1 MSRLLRSAAT
11 TAAALLLAVGVAG
24 CASATPASP
33 PTGEL
38 IPSCGE
44 YTLGQGET
52 IPDEAVDCM
61 ADAGTDGA
69 TLTVTAPT
77 TEGDP
82 IVTVYTAKPDG
93 SIEVYTDMTE
103 DRFGGGISVQICPEA
118 TTVLDLGACDELN
131 RGD

>member
-1 MSRLLRSAAT
+1 MSRFLRSAAT
-11 TAAALLLAVGVAG
+11 TAAALLLSVGIAG
-24 CASATPASP
+24 CAPATPASP

-52 IPDEAVDCM
+52 LADEAVDCM

-118 TTVLDLGACDELN
+118 TTVLDLGACDELH

>member
-1 MSRLLRSAAT
+1 MSSFLRSAAT
-11 TAAALLLAVGVAG
+11 TAAALLLSVGIAG
-24 CASATPASP
+24 CAPATPASP

-52 IPDEAVDCM
+52 LPDEAVDCM

-118 TTVLDLGACDELN
+118 TTVLDLGACDELH